1 MGSESQDPV
10 LPRRSG
16 GSKPERSDMRETQQN
31 PSASQEAFEQLGAT
45 RILPADA
52 SQKILNESVAFED
65 MGKTPISGER
75 TSRHHIADYE
85 LVRPL
90 GEGAMGRVYLA
101 KHRESGR
108 EVALKLLFP
117 HIAKNPRLV
126 ERLYQEG
133 LVMGQLDHANIV
145 QAYGVGEDKGWHY
158 AALEYIDGESLQNWL
173 DRRGK
178 LPVADALHIAIA
190 TARAL
195 EYAHALGLV
204 HRDIKP
210 DNILIN
216 KAGVVKV
223 ADLGM
228 VKSLDDPAMNLTQT
242 GFAVGTPWYMPL
254 EQAKNAKEIDGRS
267 DIYALGC
274 MLYCMLAGHPPFNA
288 QSMVEVLQQ
297 KEQGVFPPARS
308 KNPRVSER
316 LDLIIAKMTAKLPK
330 HRYQNCSELLKDLD
344 SLGLAGPKLTFLT
357 APTPDQLT
365 TPAPSEMG
373 ETVVSRDTERL
384 DLWFVRVKDPNG
396 QSSVQKLTTSDV
408 LKMVETGVIKGSA
421 QASRRSSERYRSL
434 ASYKEFETV
443 LARTTKDAA
452 DNQNPKLRSQM
463 KKNLEEPATR
473 REDRNSARNEV
484 EPTPSWHLWLAAA
497 LGLAAA
503 AILVY
508 FILG

>member
-16 GSKPERSDMRETQQN
+16 SAKPERSDMRETKQN

-52 SQKILNESVAFED
+52 QKILNESVAFED
-65 MGKTPISGER
+65 MGITPVSGER
-75 TSRHHIADYE
+75 MSRHHIGDYE

-173 DRRGK
+173 DRRVR

-210 DNILIN
+210 DNILLT
-216 KAGVVKV
+216 KAGIVKV

-274 MLYCMLAGHPPFNA
+274 MLYCMLVGHPPFNA
-288 QSMVEVLQQ
+288 QSLVEVLQQ
-297 KEQGVFPPARS
+297 KELGSFPSARS
-308 KNPRVSER
+308 KNPQVSER
-316 LDLIIAKMTAKLPK
+316 LDLLIAKMVAKSPK

-357 APTPDQLT
+357 APIAPDQLT
-365 TPAPSEMG
+365 TPLPHEMG

-384 DLWFVRVKDPNG
+384 DIWFVRVKDPNG
-396 QSSVQKLTTSDV
+396 QSAIKKLTTSDV

-421 QASRRSSERYRSL
+421 QASRRSKDHYRSL
-434 ASYKEFETV
+434 ASYKEFEAV
-443 LARTTKDAA
+443 LARTAKDAA
-452 DNQNPKLRSQM
+452 DHQNLRLRSQL
-463 KKNLEEPATR
+463 KKNLEESSPR
-473 REDRNSARNEV
+473 REDRNAAKNEV
-484 EPTPSWHLWLAAA
+484 EGAATWQLWLAAA

-503 AILVY
+503 AILAY
-508 FILG
+508 FFLS